1 MANAYRVNKVQMAKS
16 PSFNLWHDKALMEF
30 IESNSD
36 FMNGLNNDGNGM
48 SDVPVEVL
56 EKVVAKATELNLDV
70 DAVKAF
76 KRDIAWAKR
85 NGEEAI
91 TYSCF

>member
-1 MANAYRVNKVQMAKS
+1 MAKS

-56 EKVVAKATELNLDV
+56 EKVVAKAPALHLNV
-70 DAVKAF
+70 DTVKAIQ
-76 KRDIAWAKR
+76 KDIAWAKR